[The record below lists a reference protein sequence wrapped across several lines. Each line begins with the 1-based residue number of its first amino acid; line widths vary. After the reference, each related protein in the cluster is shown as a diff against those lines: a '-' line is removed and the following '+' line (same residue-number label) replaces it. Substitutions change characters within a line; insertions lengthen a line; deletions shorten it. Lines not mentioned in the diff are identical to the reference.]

1 MSTMDDIR
9 AEAKQRNDNGQA
21 QRDWSFNQKKIAAER
36 LKKNAEYNKAHK
48 PSKAKE

>member
-1 MSTMDDIR
+1 MSTMEDIR
-9 AEAKQRNDNGQA
+9 AEAKLRND
-21 QRDWSFNQKKIAAER
+21 NQKKIAAER

>member
-9 AEAKQRNDNGQA
+9 AEAKLRND
-21 QRDWSFNQKKIAAER
+21 NQKKIAAER

-48 PSKAKE
+48 PSKSKEAS